1 MKLTWKDARLIGQEL
16 ADEYPDLDP
25 LTVSFEKMH
34 AMILALPDFDDDP
47 DSSNEKL
54 LEAILLAWLDERD

>member
-1 MKLTWKDARLIGQEL
+1 MKLTWKDSRLIGQEL

-47 DSSNEKL
+47 ESSNEKL